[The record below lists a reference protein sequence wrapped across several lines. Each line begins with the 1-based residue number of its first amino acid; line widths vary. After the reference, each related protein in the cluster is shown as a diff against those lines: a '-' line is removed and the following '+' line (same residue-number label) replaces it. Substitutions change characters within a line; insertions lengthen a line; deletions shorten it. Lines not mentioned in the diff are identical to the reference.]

1 MGAVPPHV
9 HFSQLWGGGR
19 GLLWSQSA
27 LGSVGLGETEAQRQ
41 HGVGGDGFGDGMTG
55 GLGWFWV

>member
-1 MGAVPPHV
+1 MFTSPNP
-9 HFSQLWGGGR
+9 GGGGGG

-41 HGVGGDGFGDGMTG
+41 GGIGGNGFGDGMTG